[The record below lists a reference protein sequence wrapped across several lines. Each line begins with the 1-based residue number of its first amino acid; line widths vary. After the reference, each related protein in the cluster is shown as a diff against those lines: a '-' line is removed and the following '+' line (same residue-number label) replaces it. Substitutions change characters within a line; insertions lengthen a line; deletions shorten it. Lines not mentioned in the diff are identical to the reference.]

1 MRIISKKGNKYI
13 VGKEIS
19 SSTVNQKSLE
29 DLKRMTELTFPR
41 HIANEKYKIIVSKG
55 KWSPLF
61 ILVVLFF
68 AGVTLLSILLDG
80 FSFFIH
86 AGTIYWSVF
95 ALISTNLI
103 YKYKIA
109 VAKARKN
116 FNEINKKACVT
127 ENSVEYKNLF
137 NGFPKEFE
145 NYIDL
150 QRIYSLLSTSRADTL
165 KEAYNIVEQEKLH
178 SDMIKI
184 QEKQLKV
191 QKDLLFMKSLDNLT
205 EKRK

>member
-19 SSTVNQKSLE
+19 SSTVNEKSLE
-29 DLKRMTELTFPR
+29 DLKRMTELTLPR
-41 HIANEKYKIIVSKG
+41 YIANEKYKIIVSKG

-61 ILVVLFF
+61 ILVVLYFV
-68 AGVTLLSILLDG
+68 AITLLSILLDG
-80 FSFFIH
+80 FSFFVH

-95 ALISTNLI
+95 ALISINLI

-109 VAKARKN
+109 VAKAREK
-116 FNEINKKACVT
+116 FNEVNEKACVT
-127 ENSVEYKNLF
+127 ENSEEYKNLF
-137 NGFPKEFE
+137 NDFPKEFE

-178 SDMIKI
+178 GDMIKM
-184 QEKQLKV
+184 QEKQLKA
-191 QKDLLFMKSLDNLT
+191 QEKLLFMKSLDNLT

>member
-19 SSTVNQKSLE
+19 SSTVNEKSLE
-29 DLKRMTELTFPR
+29 DLKRMTELTLPR
-41 HIANEKYKIIVSKG
+41 HIANEKYKNIVSKE

-61 ILVVLFF
+61 ILVVLYFV
-68 AGVTLLSILLDG
+68 GITLLSILLDG
-80 FSFFIH
+80 FSFFLH

-95 ALISTNLI
+95 ALISINLI

-109 VAKARKN
+109 VAEARKK
-116 FNEINKKACVT
+116 FNEVDKKACVT

-137 NGFPKEFE
+137 NDFPKEFE

-178 SDMIKI
+178 SDMIEI

-191 QKDLLFMKSLDNLT
+191 QKNLLFMKSLDNLT